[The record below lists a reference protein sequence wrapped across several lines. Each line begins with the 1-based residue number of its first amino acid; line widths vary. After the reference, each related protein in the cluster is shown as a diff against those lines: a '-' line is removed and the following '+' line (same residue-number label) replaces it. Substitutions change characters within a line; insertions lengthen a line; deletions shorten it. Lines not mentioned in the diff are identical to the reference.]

1 MWDKP
6 VVIKKLRRSRD
17 ILFISKRPHCN
28 DPKGNVIKERIND
41 TFKQQCYNRIMTNPK
56 GSLYKH
62 LVNEFKLQNYLRKP
76 LDVRCLKEIT
86 KIRIYAH
93 KLNLEFG
100 RHRNVER
107 SERKCKLCNLTEIE
121 DEYHFILQCPLYN
134 DIRMKF
140 IKTYYHKR
148 PSVLKLTQLLT
159 SQNNKELSNLG
170 YYLLKANA
178 FRDQLLEQNG

>member
-1 MWDKP
+1 MDA
-6 VVIKKLRRSRD
+6 
-17 ILFISKRPHCN
+17 
-28 DPKGNVIKERIND
+28 
-41 TFKQQCYNRIMTNPK
+41 
-56 GSLYKH
+56 
-62 LVNEFKLQNYLRKP
+62 
-76 LDVRCLKEIT
+76 RCLKEIT
-86 KIRIYAH
+86 KIRTCAH

-107 SERKCKLCNLTEIE
+107 SERKCRLCNLNEIE

-170 YYLLKANA
+170 HYLLKANA
-178 FRDQLLEQNG
+178 FRDQLLKQNG

>member
-1 MWDKP
+1 MEQTKDGWLMK
-6 VVIKKLRRSRD
+6 V
-17 ILFISKRPHCN
+17 KREFDELGLCYIWNLSHV
-28 DPKGNVIKERIND
+28 DRIVYNVIKENINY
-41 TFKQQCYNRIMTNPK
+41 TFKQHCYNIIMTTPK
-56 GSLYKH
+56 GIMYKH

-76 LDVRCLKEIT
+76 LDVRSLKEIT
-86 KIRIYAH
+86 NIRICTH

-107 SERKCKLCNLTEIE
+107 SERKCKLCNLNEIE

-148 PSVLKLTQLLT
+148 PSVLKLTQLIT
-159 SQNNKELSNLG
+159 SQNSK
-170 YYLLKANA
+170 
-178 FRDQLLEQNG
+178 